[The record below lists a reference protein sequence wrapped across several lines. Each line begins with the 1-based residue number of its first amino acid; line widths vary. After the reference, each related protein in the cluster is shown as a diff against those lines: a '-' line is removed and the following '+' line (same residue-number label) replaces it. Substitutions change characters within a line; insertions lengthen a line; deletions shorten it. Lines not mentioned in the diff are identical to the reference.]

1 MSKRA
6 IDYGK
11 AIAEGSLDPVDLL
24 ESLYETIDESDVA
37 DDIFTVLTRE
47 RAHKEAEA
55 ARKRQK
61 DDKLKS
67 PLDGVPISW
76 KDLFDTKG
84 IVTEAGSK
92 LLEGRIPKKDCE
104 ALKNA
109 TSAGMVCLG
118 KTHMSELAF
127 SGLGINPV
135 AKTPPNINGTDLAPG
150 GSSSGA
156 GSSVA
161 HGFVPIGVGS
171 DTGGSV
177 RIPSAW
183 NNLVGLKTTHG
194 LISNEGVV
202 PLCPGFD
209 TVGPLCTSV
218 EDAWLSTA
226 VFAGLDPVTPVE
238 KPLSECK
245 FLISKT
251 GILDALEEAQE
262 KGFYDAVN
270 RLASAGV
277 TIEYDDVPVMD
288 EILSL
293 GPILF
298 PYEAW
303 QSWGEAIE
311 AQPDLMFEPVKNR
324 FLSGKDT
331 TKEQYKKAWAA
342 MLEMRE
348 TYHARVADYDAVL
361 APSVAIGPP
370 PVSELLNDIE
380 LFQKTN
386 LLALRNTR
394 FFNMFGTCALTLP
407 TPQPAS
413 GLMVVGK
420 PLGEEAL
427 TSVGLSIEKILN
439 EMLQEN

>member
-1 MSKRA
+1 MAKRA

-11 AIAEGSLDPVDLL
+11 NIADGSLDPMELL
-24 ESLYETIDESDVA
+24 SSVYEKTDVSDVT
-37 DDIFTVLTRE
+37 DDIFTVLTKE
-47 RAHKEAEA
+47 RAEAEA
-55 ARKRQK
+55 QASRKRRREGN
-61 DDKLKS
+61 LKS

-84 IVTEAGSK
+84 TATEAGSK
-92 LLEGRIPKKDCE
+92 LLEGRTPKKDCL
-104 ALKNA
+104 ALKRA
-109 TSAGMVCLG
+109 TDAGMICMG

-127 SGLGINPV
+127 SGLGINPN
-135 AKTPPNINGTDLAPG
+135 AKTPPNINGADLAPG

-156 GSSVA
+156 GASVA

-177 RIPSAW
+177 RIPAAW

-194 LISNEGVV
+194 LIPNYGVV

-218 EDAWLSTA
+218 EDAWISTA
-226 VFAGLDPVTPVE
+226 IFAGMDFKTPE
-238 KPLSECK
+238 AKPLSECK
-245 FLISKT
+245 FLVCKT
-251 GILDALEEAQE
+251 ITRDGLGEDQE
-262 KGFYDAVN
+262 TGFSDAVAK
-270 RLASAGV
+270 LATAGASV
-277 TIEYDDVPVMD
+277 DYK
-288 EILSL
+288 EIDILTDIQTL

-303 QSWGEAIE
+303 QTWGKTIE
-311 AQPDLMFEPVKNR
+311 ANPELMFEPVKNR
-324 FLSGKDT
+324 FLAGKDT
-331 TKEQYKKAWAA
+331 TREQYETAWHK

-348 TYHARVADYDAVL
+348 IYHAQVADYDAVL

-370 PVSELLNDIE
+370 SVSKLVNDIE

-407 TPQPAS
+407 TSRPAS

-420 PLGEEAL
+420 PMAEKDLI
-427 TSVGLSIEKILN
+427 SVGLSIEEILN
-439 EMLQEN
+439 T

>member
-1 MSKRA
+1 MAKTA
-6 IDYGK
+6 LEYGK
-11 AIAEGSLDPVDLL
+11 DIADGKLDPVDLL
-24 ESLYETIDESDVA
+24 STLCEKVEASDTS
-37 DDIFTVLTRE
+37 DDIFTTLTLE
-47 RAHKEAEA
+47 RAQQEAQA

-61 DDKLKS
+61 EGKLKS

-76 KDLFDTKG
+76 KDLFDTKD
-84 IVTEAGSK
+84 IATEAGSK
-92 LLEGRIPKKDCE
+92 LLKGRTPGKDCV
-104 ALKNA
+104 ALENA
-109 TSAGMVCLG
+109 TKAGLVCLG

-135 AKTPPNINGTDLAPG
+135 ARTPPNINGHDMAPG

-156 GSSVA
+156 AASVA

-177 RIPSAW
+177 RIPAAW

-218 EDAWLSTA
+218 GDAWVSTA
-226 VFAGLDPVTPVE
+226 IFAGIDFDMPTE
-238 KPLSECK
+238 KPLSQCR

-251 GILDALEEAQE
+251 GTLDTLGEAQE

-270 RLASAGV
+270 KLASAGA
-277 TIEYDDVPVMD
+277 TIEYDNMPMMNDIV
-288 EILSL
+288 SL
-293 GPILF
+293 GPVLF

-303 QSWGEAIE
+303 QSWGEKIQAD
-311 AQPDLMFEPVKNR
+311 PDLMFEPVRNR
-324 FLSGKDT
+324 FLSGKDIT
-331 TKEQYKKAWAA
+331 REQYEKAWAS

-348 TYHARVADYDAVL
+348 AFNARLDDYDALL

-370 PVSELLNDIE
+370 CVSDLLNDVE

-386 LLALRNTR
+386 LLTLRNTR
-394 FFNMFGTCALTLP
+394 FFNMFGNCALTLP
-407 TPQPAS
+407 TSQKAS
-413 GLMVVGK
+413 GLMAVGK
-420 PLGEEAL
+420 PMAEKHLVSIGLG
-427 TSVGLSIEKILN
+427 IEKILA
-439 EMLQEN
+439 E